1 MITSYRRDAQMVASE
16 TAGEKNPE
24 AYPPGYVEEFF
35 EPRTKLGAI
44 FSIP

>member
-1 MITSYRRDAQMVASE
+1 MVASE

-24 AYPPGYVEEFF
+24 VYPPPGYVEELF